1 VLVKKLSLIL
11 VLGISVACAC
21 QGEPAKTGKQRAS
34 PPRRG
39 GTYRAALPWQ
49 PRSLDPAFSTD
60 IYSVTIIQQIFDGLV
75 QFDQNLNV
83 VPALASTWRVS
94 ADGRVYTFTLR
105 KDARFHNGRSVTG
118 HDFVYSFTRI
128 LDPRQNPSALSFF
141 EKIQGAEAY
150 RLGKTTA
157 VSGLKTPDPYTLEI
171 TLKEPFAPFLSV
183 LAMKSSKVVPH
194 EEVKRRGE
202 DFSRHPVGTGP
213 FRLESFQPDQI
224 VLTANADYFEGAP
237 YLDRVVYS
245 IYPGAQNERIV
256 EDFLAGRLEEAPFL
270 KNIQERISE
279 KGRFQVVRKPSLSL
293 QFYGMNCAAKPLTD
307 PRIRQAI
314 ACAINQEEIVR
325 EAFGGQWVPAHTILP
340 PGMVGY
346 TPENAVYTYDPDRAR
361 KLLASAGYGPSQRR
375 LSLTLLSASR
385 SSAAQKELALITSDL
400 AKLGIDLRVQ
410 YQTNWPAF
418 EAALV
423 GEDLQMYRYA
433 WFADIPDPDNF
444 LGILCASWSR
454 YNFMHYHNSVVDR
467 LLSQALRETDLLRR
481 VNLYRQAERIV
492 LAEAP
497 IVPLIY
503 LTFESTFQPYV
514 KGLEISALGQPYIPL
529 KKIWLDRR

>member
-11 VLGISVACAC
+11 VLGVSLAVAC
-21 QGEPAKTGKQRAS
+21 QSEPAKTGEQRTS

-49 PRSLDPAFSTD
+49 PRTLDPAFSTD
-60 IYSVTIIQQIFDGLV
+60 IYAVTIIQQVFDGLV

-94 ADGRVYTFTLR
+94 ADGRVYTFNLR
-105 KDARFHNGRSVTG
+105 QDARFHNGRSVTAD
-118 HDFVYSFTRI
+118 DFVYSFTRI
-128 LDPRQNPSALSFF
+128 LDPRQQSSALGFF
-141 EKIQGAEAY
+141 ERIQGAGVY
-150 RLGKTTA
+150 RRGKARA
-157 VSGLKTPDPYTLEI
+157 VSGLKAPDPYTLEI
-171 TLKEPFAPFLSV
+171 TLEEPFAPFLSV
-183 LAMKSSKVVPH
+183 LAMKSSKVVPR

-213 FRLESFQPDQI
+213 FRLESFQPDRI

-270 KNIQERISE
+270 KNIQERSAG

-307 PRIRQAI
+307 HRIRQAI
-314 ACAINQEEIVR
+314 ACAINQEKILHEVYKDQ
-325 EAFGGQWVPAHTILP
+325 FVPAHTILP
-340 PGMVGY
+340 PGMTGY
-346 TPENAVYTYDPDRAR
+346 TPENAVYAHDPNKARA
-361 KLLASAGYGPSQRR
+361 LLAAAGYSPSGRR
-375 LSLTLLSASR
+375 LPLTLLSASK
-385 SSAAQKELALITSDL
+385 SKGAQEELALVAADL
-400 AKLGIDLRVQ
+400 AKVGIDLRVR

-418 EAALV
+418 EAALA
-423 GEDLQMYRYA
+423 GDDLQMYRYA

-444 LGILCASWSR
+444 LGILCASRSR

-481 VNLYRQAERIV
+481 VDLYRQVERIV
-492 LAEAP
+492 LADAP
-497 IVPLIY
+497 IVPLTY
-503 LTFESTFQPYV
+503 LTFESAFQPYV